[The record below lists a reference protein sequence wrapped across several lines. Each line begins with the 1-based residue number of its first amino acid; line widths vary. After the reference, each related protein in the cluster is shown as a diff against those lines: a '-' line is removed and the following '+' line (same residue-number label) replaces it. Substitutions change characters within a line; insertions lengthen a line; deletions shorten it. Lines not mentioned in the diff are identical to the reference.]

1 MPGFLKRGLIFLLL
15 KNPTFRFFFITNKS
29 QNNMRS
35 DLSRV
40 GDWYHNY
47 ISQVP
52 DEELTDAFDK
62 QSASFIRFLETIPAE
77 KYDYRHA
84 EDKWTMKEVLQHI
97 IDAERVFG
105 YRALRFARKD
115 STPLPG
121 FDENLFAANAKADK
135 RTWDKLVEEFKV
147 VRRSSELLFQSFD
160 DEQLQSAGISSNSS
174 NYVLAVGFI
183 IIGHA
188 MHHQKIIKERYL

>member
-1 MPGFLKRGLIFLLL
+1 
-15 KNPTFRFFFITNKS
+15 
-29 QNNMRS
+29 MRP
-35 DLSRV
+35 DLFRV

-47 ISQVP
+47 INQVP
-52 DEELTDAFDK
+52 EDDLIIAFDK
-62 QSASFIRFLETIPAE
+62 QGAALIRFLGNIPSD
-77 KYDYRHA
+77 KYDYRYA
-84 EDKWTMKEVLQHI
+84 EGKWTIKEVLQHI
-97 IDAERVFG
+97 IDAERVFA

-121 FDENLFAANAKADK
+121 FDENLFALNAKASD
-135 RTWDKLVEEFKV
+135 RRWDKLMEELKI

-160 DEQLQSAGISSNSS
+160 EEQLQSNGISSNSP
-174 NYVLAVGFI
+174 NYVLAIGFI